1 MDIEN
6 NTLVMDDGRTIVLP
20 KHAIASRVK
29 IWRVPADYRA
39 DGVFAAT
46 ILPNVPEEIPAC
58 NLADCEVLGE
68 LDYPADGSA
77 QLMAAR
83 SQRLATVR
91 AAVDAAAQGVLAAT
105 PSLEQHS
112 WPTQL
117 AEARRVQA
125 YAAAPDTLP
134 AEVAPLLSL
143 MAVSRGLGE
152 SVVELAGKVL
162 AAATEHAVTISPLLG
177 RWQQIR
183 RELEQASSLDALLAV
198 DTSLSRPD

>member
-1 MDIEN
+1 MKIEN
-6 NTLVMDDGRTIVLP
+6 GRLIVDGAEILLPEYPVEMTVQVYRT
-20 KHAIASRVK
+20 
-29 IWRVPADYRA
+29 PADYNN
-39 DGVFAAT
+39 GLFVSVHG
-46 ILPNVPEEIPAC
+46 PGVPEQYPAC
-58 NLADCEVLGE
+58 CPRDIEPIATLSLPAAAAAVLI
-68 LDYPADGSA
+68 
-77 QLMAAR
+77 AAR
-83 SQRLATVR
+83 AQRLAEVR
-91 AAVDAAAQGVLAAT
+91 AALDRAQGVLLAAT

-134 AEVAPLLSL
+134 ADAAPLLSL

-183 RELEQASSLDALLAV
+183 RELEQASSLDALLAI

>member
-1 MDIEN
+1 MKIEN
-6 NTLVMDDGRTIVLP
+6 GHLIVDGAEILLPEYPVEMTVQVYRT
-20 KHAIASRVK
+20 
-29 IWRVPADYRA
+29 PADYSN
-39 DGVFAAT
+39 GLFVSVHG
-46 ILPNVPEEIPAC
+46 PGVPEQYPAC
-58 NLADCEVLGE
+58 CPRDIELIATLSLPAAAAAVLV
-68 LDYPADGSA
+68 
-77 QLMAAR
+77 AAR
-83 SQRLATVR
+83 AQRLAEAR
-91 AAVDAAAQGVLAAT
+91 AALDRAQGVLLAAT